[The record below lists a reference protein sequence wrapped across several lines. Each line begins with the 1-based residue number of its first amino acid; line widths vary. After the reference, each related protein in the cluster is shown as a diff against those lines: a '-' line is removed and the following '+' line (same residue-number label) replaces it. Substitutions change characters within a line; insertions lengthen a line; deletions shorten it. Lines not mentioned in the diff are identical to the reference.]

1 MIEQQEPVTRAVVPA
16 AGRGTRFLPI
26 TKSVLKEM
34 LPIAGHPAIEYIVKE
49 ASDAGIDDIFMVTRT
64 GKRAIEDYFDADP
77 ALEAELEKLSLDQIR
92 SDHATVGRHIFDP
105 IVFDALENITPGAG
119 GEYQLTDAFAQ
130 LSATPGENGGGLYG
144 VIIDEPR
151 YDTGDK
157 LGYLGATIA
166 FALADPDMGP
176 ALREYLN
183 TQPNEA

>member
-26 TKSVLKEM
+26 TKSVPKEM
-34 LPIAGHPAIEYIVKE
+34 LPIAGRPAIEYIIKE
-49 ASDAGIDDIFMVTRT
+49 ATDAGSDNILMVTRT
-64 GKRAIEDYFDADP
+64 GKQAIEDYFDADP
-77 ALEAELEKLSLDQIR
+77 ALE
-92 SDHATVGRHIFDP
+92 
-105 IVFDALENITPGAG
+105 NITPGTG

-183 TQPNEA
+183 TQLNEA